1 MFEPTNNVNRDQA
14 LSARKFLSK
23 TRVWNI
29 RQMPISQIALVVAS
43 VVTVVVVIVGLII
56 ALIRVRVGGSTNMEA
71 KVAEARLEAQ
81 RILARAEE
89 EARARAEKERTTE
102 EVALTRQKELVDVQR
117 ERIVQREERLDQQ
130 SVNLEKRE
138 QLLIEREEEAK
149 RLRKEAQEV
158 EDQAWSDLTRLA
170 GLDRTEARKQIM
182 EKVEHEAR
190 RDAMVLIRDIEIR
203 SREEAEWRSRR
214 ILAGVVQRMSHA
226 VVKDTTSTVIDL
238 PNEHMKGR
246 IIGREGRNIRAFESS
261 TGVSLI
267 IDDKLP
273 EAVVLNSYD
282 PVRREVARLALE
294 KLILDGRLNPTSIE
308 EAVVKAQSEVSHSIK
323 DAGEWALLEVNLSKM
338 RPELVELLGQL
349 RYRTSYG
356 QNVLDHL
363 VESAHAAGLLAS
375 ELGVDPGPVK
385 RAALLHD
392 IGKAV
397 SHKLEG
403 SHAHVGAEIAR
414 RLGED
419 PEVVHGIE
427 AHHNEVAPRT
437 VLAVLVQAA
446 DALSAARPGARRETY
461 EMYTQ
466 KLENLEKIAASY
478 EGVEKAYAFQAG
490 REVRVLVNPRQVDDL
505 TAGALAR
512 QIARQ
517 VESEMQYPGKVEVTV
532 IRESRYTD
540 YAR

>member
-1 MFEPTNNVNRDQA
+1 
-14 LSARKFLSK
+14 
-23 TRVWNI
+23 
-29 RQMPISQIALVVAS
+29 MPINQIAWVVAL
-43 VVTVVVVIVGLII
+43 VVTVVAVVVGLII
-56 ALIRVRVGGSTNMEA
+56 ALIRVRIGGSPANAED

-89 EARARAEKERTTE
+89 DARARSEERRIAEEAE
-102 EVALTRQKELVDVQR
+102 LGRQRELVEVQR
-117 ERIVQREERLDQQ
+117 ARTVQREERLDQQ
-130 SVNLEKRE
+130 AANLEERE
-138 QLLIEREEEAK
+138 RLLIEREVEAK
-149 RLRKEAQEV
+149 RLRNEAQEV

-190 RDAMVLIRDIEIR
+190 RDAMMLIRDIEIR

-214 ILAGVVQRMSHA
+214 ILAGTVQRMAHE
-226 VVKDTTSTVIDL
+226 VVKDATSTMIDL
-238 PNEHMKGR
+238 PSEHMKGR
-246 IIGREGRNIRAFESS
+246 IIGREGRNIRAFEAV

-273 EAVVLNSYD
+273 EAVILNSYD

-294 KLILDGRLNPTSIE
+294 ALVVDGRLNPTSIE
-308 EAVVKAQSEVSHSIK
+308 ETVAKAESEVSHAIK

-338 RPELVELLGQL
+338 RPELIELLGQL

-375 ELGVDPGPVK
+375 ELGVDPVPVK

-446 DALSAARPGARRETY
+446 DTLSAARPGARRESY
-461 EMYTQ
+461 EQYTQ
-466 KLENLEKIAASY
+466 RLEGLEKIATSY

-490 REVRVLVNPRQVDDL
+490 REVRVLVNPRQVDEL

-517 VESEMQYPGKVEVTV
+517 VEDEMQYPGKVEVTV

>member
-1 MFEPTNNVNRDQA
+1 MDFN
-14 LSARKFLSK
+14 
-23 TRVWNI
+23 
-29 RQMPISQIALVVAS
+29 QITLVVAL

-56 ALIRVRVGGSTNMEA
+56 ALIRVRVGHTANLEGN
-71 KVAEARLEAQ
+71 VVEARLEAQ

-89 EARARAEKERTTE
+89 EARVRSEEKKAVEEEALAR
-102 EVALTRQKELVDVQR
+102 QR
-117 ERIVQREERLDQQ
+117 ESVEARGRRILQREERLDQQ
-130 SVNLEKRE
+130 AVNLEERE
-138 QLLIEREEEAK
+138 RLLIEREIEAK
-149 RLRKEAQEV
+149 RLRREAQEV

-170 GLDRTEARKQIM
+170 GLDRSEARKQIL
-182 EKVEHEAR
+182 EKVEHQAR
-190 RDAMVLIRDIEIR
+190 RDAMMLIRDIEIR

-214 ILAGVVQRMSHA
+214 ILSGVVQRMAHQ
-226 VVKDTTSTVIDL
+226 VVKDATSTTIDL
-238 PNEHMKGR
+238 PSEHMKGR
-246 IIGREGRNIRAFESS
+246 IIGREGRNIRAFEAV

-267 IDDKLP
+267 IDDRLP

-282 PVRREVARLALE
+282 PIRREVARLALE
-294 KLILDGRLNPTSIE
+294 KLILDGRLNPTAIE
-308 EAVVKAQSEVSHSIK
+308 EAVSKAESEVSHSIR
-323 DAGEWALLEVNLSKM
+323 DAGEGALLEVNLSKM

-363 VESAHAAGLLAS
+363 IESAHAASLLAG
-375 ELGVDPGPVK
+375 ELGVDPVPVK

-403 SHAHVGAEIAR
+403 SHAHVGAEMAR

-446 DALSAARPGARRETY
+446 DALSAARPGARRQSFEQ
-461 EMYTQ
+461 YTQ

-478 EGVEKAYAFQAG
+478 RGVDKAYAFQAG
-490 REVRVLVNPRQVDDL
+490 REVRVLVNPRRMDDL
-505 TAGALAR
+505 AAGALAR
-512 QIARQ
+512 QIARR
-517 VESEMQYPGKVEVTV
+517 VEKEMQYPGRIEVTV

>member
-1 MFEPTNNVNRDQA
+1 MDFN
-14 LSARKFLSK
+14 
-23 TRVWNI
+23 
-29 RQMPISQIALVVAS
+29 QITLVVAL
-43 VVTVVVVIVGLII
+43 VVTVVVVIIGLII
-56 ALIRVRVGGSTNMEA
+56 ALIRVRVGDTTNPEENL
-71 KVAEARLEAQ
+71 AEARLEAQ

-89 EARARAEKERTTE
+89 EARVRAEEKRVVEAE
-102 EVALTRQKELVDVQR
+102 ALARQR
-117 ERIVQREERLDQQ
+117 ESLEARSTRLLQREERLDQQ
-130 SVNLEKRE
+130 ATNLEERE
-138 QLLIEREEEAK
+138 RLLIDREVEAK
-149 RLRKEAQEV
+149 RLRREAQEV

-170 GLDRTEARKQIM
+170 GLDRTEARRQIM
-182 EKVEHEAR
+182 EKVEHQAR
-190 RDAMVLIRDIEIR
+190 RDAMMLIRDIEIR
-203 SREEAEWRSRR
+203 SREEADWRARR
-214 ILAGVVQRMSHA
+214 ILAGVVQRMSHQ
-226 VVKDTTSTVIDL
+226 VVKDATSTMIDL
-238 PNEHMKGR
+238 PTEQMKGR
-246 IIGREGRNIRAFESS
+246 IIGREGRNIRAFEAA

-273 EAVVLNSYD
+273 EAVMLNSYD

-294 KLILDGRLNPTSIE
+294 KLITDGRLNPTSIE
-308 EAVVKAQSEVSHSIK
+308 EAVAKAESDVSHSIR
-323 DAGEWALLEVNLSKM
+323 DAGEGALLEVNLSKM
-338 RPELVELLGQL
+338 RPELIELLGQL

-363 VESAHAAGLLAS
+363 IESAHAASILAS
-375 ELGVDPGPVK
+375 ELGVDPVPVK

-403 SHAHVGAEIAR
+403 SHAHVGAEMAR

-446 DALSAARPGARRETY
+446 DALSAARPGSRRESF
-461 EMYTQ
+461 EQYTQ
-466 KLENLEKIAASY
+466 KLENLEQIAVSY
-478 EGVEKAYAFQAG
+478 DGVDKAYAFQAG
-490 REVRVLVNPRQVDDL
+490 REVRVLVNPRRVDDL

-512 QIARQ
+512 QIARR
-517 VESEMQYPGKVEVTV
+517 VEKEMQYPGRIEVTV

>member
-1 MFEPTNNVNRDQA
+1 MDFN
-14 LSARKFLSK
+14 
-23 TRVWNI
+23 
-29 RQMPISQIALVVAS
+29 QITLVVAL
-43 VVTVVVVIVGLII
+43 VVTVVVVIIGLII
-56 ALIRVRVGGSTNMEA
+56 ALIRVRVGDTTNPEENL
-71 KVAEARLEAQ
+71 AEARLEAQ

-89 EARARAEKERTTE
+89 EARVRAEEKRVVEAE
-102 EVALTRQKELVDVQR
+102 ALARQR
-117 ERIVQREERLDQQ
+117 ESLEARSTRLLQREERLDQQ
-130 SVNLEKRE
+130 ATNLEERE
-138 QLLIEREEEAK
+138 RLLIDREVESK
-149 RLRKEAQEV
+149 RLRREAQEV

-170 GLDRTEARKQIM
+170 GLDRTEARRQIM
-182 EKVEHEAR
+182 EKVEHQAR
-190 RDAMVLIRDIEIR
+190 RDAMMLIRDIEIR
-203 SREEAEWRSRR
+203 SREEADWRARR
-214 ILAGVVQRMSHA
+214 ILAGVVQRMSHQ
-226 VVKDTTSTVIDL
+226 VVKDATSTMINL
-238 PNEHMKGR
+238 PTEHMKGR
-246 IIGREGRNIRAFESS
+246 IIGREGRNIRAFEAAS
-261 TGVSLI
+261 GVSLI

-273 EAVVLNSYD
+273 EAVMLNSYD

-294 KLILDGRLNPTSIE
+294 KLITDGRLNPTSIE
-308 EAVVKAQSEVSHSIK
+308 EAVAKAESDVSHSIR
-323 DAGEWALLEVNLSKM
+323 DAGEGALLEVNLSKM
-338 RPELVELLGQL
+338 RPELIELLGQL

-363 VESAHAAGLLAS
+363 IESAHAASILAS
-375 ELGVDPGPVK
+375 ELDVDPVPVK

-403 SHAHVGAEIAR
+403 SHAHVGAEMAR

-446 DALSAARPGARRETY
+446 DALSAARPGSRRESF
-461 EMYTQ
+461 EQYTQ
-466 KLENLEKIAASY
+466 KLENLEQIAVSY
-478 EGVEKAYAFQAG
+478 DGVDKAYAFQAG
-490 REVRVLVNPRQVDDL
+490 REVRVLVNPRRVDDL

-512 QIARQ
+512 QIARR
-517 VESEMQYPGKVEVTV
+517 VEKEMQYPGRIEVTV

>member
-1 MFEPTNNVNRDQA
+1 
-14 LSARKFLSK
+14 
-23 TRVWNI
+23 
-29 RQMPISQIALVVAS
+29 MPISQIALIVAL

-56 ALIRVRVGGSTNMEA
+56 ALIRVRVGGAATVED

-89 EARARAEKERTTE
+89 ESRVRAEERRAVE
-102 EVALTRQKELVDVQR
+102 EEALARQKESMEAR
-117 ERIVQREERLDQQ
+117 GRRILQREETLDQQ
-130 SVNLEKRE
+130 ATNLEERE
-138 QLLIEREEEAK
+138 RLLIEREVEAK
-149 RLRKEAQEV
+149 RLRMEAQEV
-158 EDQAWSDLTRLA
+158 EDQAWSDLSRLA
-170 GLDRTEARKQIM
+170 GLDRSEARQQIM
-182 EKVEHEAR
+182 EKVEHETR
-190 RDAMVLIRDIEIR
+190 RDAMILIRDIEIR

-214 ILAGVVQRMSHA
+214 ILAGVVQRMSHQ
-226 VVKDTTSTVIDL
+226 VVKDATSTVIDL
-238 PNEHMKGR
+238 PSEHMKGR
-246 IIGREGRNIRAFESS
+246 IIGREGRNIRAFEAAS
-261 TGVSLI
+261 GVSLI

-282 PVRREVARLALE
+282 PIRREVARLALE
-294 KLILDGRLNPTSIE
+294 KLILDGRLNPTAIE
-308 EAVVKAQSEVSHSIK
+308 EAVAKSESEVSHSIR
-323 DAGEWALLEVNLSKM
+323 DAGEAALLEVNLSKM
-338 RPELVELLGQL
+338 RPELIELLGQL

-363 VESAHAAGLLAS
+363 IESAHAASLLAS

-397 SHKLEG
+397 SHELEG

-419 PEVVHGIE
+419 PEIVHGIE
-427 AHHNEVAPRT
+427 AHHNEIAPRT

-446 DALSAARPGARRETY
+446 DALSAARPGARRESF
-461 EMYTQ
+461 EQYTQ
-466 KLENLEKIAASY
+466 KLENLERIAASY
-478 EGVEKAYAFQAG
+478 DGVAKAYAFQAG
-490 REVRVLVNPRQVDDL
+490 REVRVLVNPRRVDDL

-512 QIARQ
+512 QIARR
-517 VESEMQYPGKVEVTV
+517 VEREMQYPGKIEVTV

>member
-1 MFEPTNNVNRDQA
+1 MDFN
-14 LSARKFLSK
+14 
-23 TRVWNI
+23 
-29 RQMPISQIALVVAS
+29 QITLVVAL

-56 ALIRVRVGGSTNMEA
+56 ALIRVRVGHTANLEGN
-71 KVAEARLEAQ
+71 VVEARLEAQ

-89 EARARAEKERTTE
+89 EARVRSEEKKAVEEEALAR
-102 EVALTRQKELVDVQR
+102 QR
-117 ERIVQREERLDQQ
+117 ESVEARGRRILQREERLDQQ
-130 SVNLEKRE
+130 AVNLEERE
-138 QLLIEREEEAK
+138 RLLIEREIEAK
-149 RLRKEAQEV
+149 RLRREAQEV

-170 GLDRTEARKQIM
+170 GLDRSEARKQIL
-182 EKVEHEAR
+182 EKVEHQAR
-190 RDAMVLIRDIEIR
+190 RDAMMLIRDIEIR

-214 ILAGVVQRMSHA
+214 ILSGVVQRMAHQ
-226 VVKDTTSTVIDL
+226 VVKDATSTTIDL
-238 PNEHMKGR
+238 PSEHMKGR
-246 IIGREGRNIRAFESS
+246 IIGREGRNIRAFEAV

-267 IDDKLP
+267 VDDKLP

-282 PVRREVARLALE
+282 PIRREVARLALE
-294 KLILDGRLNPTSIE
+294 KLILDGRLNPTAIE
-308 EAVVKAQSEVSHSIK
+308 EAVSKAESEVSHSIR
-323 DAGEWALLEVNLSKM
+323 DAGEGALLEVNLSKM

-363 VESAHAAGLLAS
+363 IESAHAASLLAG
-375 ELGVDPGPVK
+375 ELGVDPVPVK

-403 SHAHVGAEIAR
+403 SHAHVGAEMAR

-446 DALSAARPGARRETY
+446 DALSAARPGARRESF
-461 EMYTQ
+461 EQYTQ
-466 KLENLEKIAASY
+466 KLENLEKIAVSY
-478 EGVEKAYAFQAG
+478 RGVDKAYAFQAG
-490 REVRVLVNPRQVDDL
+490 REVRVLVNPRRMDDL
-505 TAGALAR
+505 AAGALAR
-512 QIARQ
+512 QIARR
-517 VESEMQYPGKVEVTV
+517 VEKEMQYPGRIEVTV

>member
-1 MFEPTNNVNRDQA
+1 
-14 LSARKFLSK
+14 
-23 TRVWNI
+23 
-29 RQMPISQIALVVAS
+29 MPISQVALIVALA
-43 VVTVVVVIVGLII
+43 VTVVVVIVGLII
-56 ALIRVRVGGSTNMEA
+56 ALIRVRVGGAANLED

-89 EARARAEKERTTE
+89 ESRVRSEEKRAVEGEAMSR
-102 EVALTRQKELVDVQR
+102 QR
-117 ERIVQREERLDQQ
+117 ESIEARNRRVMQREERLDQQ
-130 SVNLEKRE
+130 AANLEERE
-138 QLLIEREEEAK
+138 RLLIEREVEAK
-149 RLRKEAQEV
+149 NLRVEAQEV
-158 EDQAWSDLTRLA
+158 EDQAWTDLTRLA
-170 GLDRTEARKQIM
+170 GLDRAEARKHIM

-190 RDAMVLIRDIEIR
+190 RDAMMLIRDIEIR

-214 ILAGVVQRMSHA
+214 ILAGVVQRMSHQ
-226 VVKDTTSTVIDL
+226 VVKDATSTVINL
-238 PNEHMKGR
+238 PSEHMKGR
-246 IIGREGRNIRAFESS
+246 IIGREGRNIRAFEAV

-282 PVRREVARLALE
+282 PIRREVARLALE
-294 KLILDGRLNPTSIE
+294 KLIVDGRLNPTAIE
-308 EAVVKAQSEVSHSIK
+308 EAVAKAEAEVSNSIR
-323 DAGEWALLEVNLSKM
+323 DAGEAALLEVNLSKM
-338 RPELVELLGQL
+338 RPELIELLGQL

-363 VESAHAAGLLAS
+363 VESAHAASLLAS

-446 DALSAARPGARRETY
+446 DALSAARPGARRESF
-461 EMYTQ
+461 EQYTQ
-466 KLENLEKIAASY
+466 KLENLENIAASY
-478 EGVEKAYAFQAG
+478 DGVEKAYAFQAG
-490 REVRVLVNPRQVDDL
+490 REVRVLVNPRRVDDL

-512 QIARQ
+512 QIARR
-517 VESEMQYPGKVEVTV
+517 VEKEMQYPGKIEVTV

>member
-1 MFEPTNNVNRDQA
+1 MAFSEIT
-14 LSARKFLSK
+14 
-23 TRVWNI
+23 
-29 RQMPISQIALVVAS
+29 LVVAL
-43 VVTVVVVIVGLII
+43 VVTVVVVIVGLTI
-56 ALIRVRVGGSTNMEA
+56 ALIRVRVGGSA
-71 KVAEARLEAQ
+71 KIEDSVAEARLEAQ

-89 EARARAEKERTTE
+89 EARVRSEEKRAVEEESLAR
-102 EVALTRQKELVDVQR
+102 QR
-117 ERIVQREERLDQQ
+117 DSIEARGRRILQQEERLDRQA
-130 SVNLEKRE
+130 SNLEERE
-138 QLLIEREEEAK
+138 SLLIEREVEAK
-149 RLRKEAQEV
+149 RLRREAQEV

-170 GLDRTEARKQIM
+170 GLNRSEARREIM
-182 EKVEHEAR
+182 EKVEHQAR
-190 RDAMVLIRDIEIR
+190 RDAMMLIRDIEIR

-214 ILAGVVQRMSHA
+214 ILAGVVQRMSHQ
-226 VVKDTTSTVIDL
+226 VVKDATSTMLHL
-238 PNEHMKGR
+238 PSEHMKGR
-246 IIGREGRNIRAFESS
+246 IIGREGRNIRAFEAA

-273 EAVVLNSYD
+273 EAVMLNSYD
-282 PVRREVARLALE
+282 PVRREVARLALD
-294 KLILDGRLNPTSIE
+294 KLITDGRLNPTSIE
-308 EAVVKAQSEVSHSIK
+308 EAVAKAQSDVSHSIR
-323 DAGEWALLEVNLSKM
+323 DAGEGALLEVNLSKM
-338 RPELVELLGQL
+338 RPELIELLGQL

-363 VESAHAAGLLAS
+363 IESAHAAALLAG
-375 ELGVDPGPVK
+375 ELGVDPIPVK

-403 SHAHVGAEIAR
+403 SHAHVGAEMAR

-446 DALSAARPGARRETY
+446 DALSAARPGARRESFEQY
-461 EMYTQ
+461 AQ
-466 KLENLEKIAASY
+466 KLENLERIAVSY
-478 EGVEKAYAFQAG
+478 DGVDKAYAFQAG
-490 REVRVLVNPRQVDDL
+490 REVRVLVNPRRLDDL
-505 TAGALAR
+505 AAGALAR
-512 QIARQ
+512 QIARR
-517 VESEMQYPGKVEVTV
+517 VEKEMQYPGRIEVTV

>member
-1 MFEPTNNVNRDQA
+1 
-14 LSARKFLSK
+14 
-23 TRVWNI
+23 
-29 RQMPISQIALVVAS
+29 MPISQIALIVAL

-56 ALIRVRVGGSTNMEA
+56 ALIRVRVGGAANVED

-89 EARARAEKERTTE
+89 ESRVRAKERRAVE
-102 EVALTRQKELVDVQR
+102 EEALARQKESIEAR
-117 ERIVQREERLDQQ
+117 GRRILQREETLDQQ
-130 SVNLEKRE
+130 ATNLEERE
-138 QLLIEREEEAK
+138 RLLIEREVEAK
-149 RLRKEAQEV
+149 RLRMEAQEV
-158 EDQAWSDLTRLA
+158 EDQAWSDLSRLA
-170 GLDRTEARKQIM
+170 GLDRAEARQQIM
-182 EKVEHEAR
+182 EKVEHETR
-190 RDAMVLIRDIEIR
+190 RDAMILIRDIEIR

-214 ILAGVVQRMSHA
+214 ILAGVVQRMSHQ
-226 VVKDTTSTVIDL
+226 VVKDATSTVIDL
-238 PNEHMKGR
+238 PSEHMKGR
-246 IIGREGRNIRAFESS
+246 IIGREGRNIRAFEAAS
-261 TGVSLI
+261 GVSLI

-282 PVRREVARLALE
+282 PIRREVARLALE
-294 KLILDGRLNPTSIE
+294 KLIVDGRLNPTAIE
-308 EAVVKAQSEVSHSIK
+308 EAVAKSESEVSHAIR
-323 DAGEWALLEVNLSKM
+323 DAGEAALLEVNLSKM
-338 RPELVELLGQL
+338 RPELIELLGQL

-363 VESAHAAGLLAS
+363 IESAHAASLLAS

-397 SHKLEG
+397 SHELEG

-419 PEVVHGIE
+419 PEIVHGIE

-446 DALSAARPGARRETY
+446 DALSAARPGARRESF
-461 EMYTQ
+461 EQYTQ
-466 KLENLEKIAASY
+466 KLENLERIAASY
-478 EGVEKAYAFQAG
+478 DGVAKAYAFQAG
-490 REVRVLVNPRQVDDL
+490 REVRVLVNPRRVDDL

-512 QIARQ
+512 QIARR
-517 VESEMQYPGKVEVTV
+517 VEREMQYPGKIEVTV

>member
-1 MFEPTNNVNRDQA
+1 MQ
-14 LSARKFLSK
+14 
-23 TRVWNI
+23 
-29 RQMPISQIALVVAS
+29 ISQLALIVAS
-43 VVTVVVVIVGLII
+43 VVTGVAVVGLIV
-56 ALIRVRVGGSTNMEA
+56 ALIRVRVGSSGVED

-89 EARARAEKERTTE
+89 EARVRAEEKRAVE
-102 EVALTRQKELVDVQR
+102 EESLARQR
-117 ERIVQREERLDQQ
+117 ESIEARTRRVMQREERLDQQ
-130 SVNLEKRE
+130 ASNLEERE
-138 QLLIEREEEAK
+138 RLLIEREVEAK
-149 RLRKEAQEV
+149 KLRQEAQQV
-158 EDQAWSDLTRLA
+158 EDEAWNDLTRLA
-170 GLDRTEARKQIM
+170 GLDRSEARLQIM

-190 RDAMVLIRDIEIR
+190 RDAMMLIRDIEIR
-203 SREEAEWRSRR
+203 SREEAEWRSQR
-214 ILAGVVQRMSHA
+214 ILAGVVQRMSHQ
-226 VVKDTTSTVIDL
+226 VVKDATSTLINL
-238 PNEHMKGR
+238 PTEHMKGR
-246 IIGREGRNIRAFESS
+246 IIGREGRNIRAFEAA

-282 PVRREVARLALE
+282 PVRREVARVALE

-308 EAVVKAQSEVSHSIK
+308 EMVAKAESEVSHSIR
-323 DAGEWALLEVNLSKM
+323 DAGEAALLEVNLSKM

-363 VESAHAAGLLAS
+363 VESAHAASLLAS
-375 ELGVDPGPVK
+375 ELGVDPAPVK

-446 DALSAARPGARRETY
+446 DALSAARPGARRESFEQY
-461 EMYTQ
+461 AQ
-466 KLENLEKIAASY
+466 KLESLEKIASSY
-478 EGVEKAYAFQAG
+478 GGVNKAYAFQAG
-490 REVRVLVNPRQVDDL
+490 REVRVLVNPKHIDDL
-505 TAGALAR
+505 AAGALAR
-512 QIARQ
+512 QIARR
-517 VESEMQYPGKVEVTV
+517 VENEMQYPGRIEVTV
-532 IRESRYTD
+532 IRETRYTD

>member
-1 MFEPTNNVNRDQA
+1 ME
-14 LSARKFLSK
+14 
-23 TRVWNI
+23 
-29 RQMPISQIALVVAS
+29 ISQFVLIVALVV
-43 VVTVVVVIVGLII
+43 VVVVVIVGLII
-56 ALIRVRVGGSTNMEA
+56 TLIRVRVGGSSPVED

-89 EARARAEKERTTE
+89 EARARAEERRVVE
-102 EVALTRQKELVDVQR
+102 EETLARQR
-117 ERIVQREERLDQQ
+117 EMVEARGRRTLQREERLDEQAA
-130 SVNLEKRE
+130 NLEKRE
-138 QLLIEREEEAK
+138 RLLIDREVEAK
-149 RLRKEAQEV
+149 KLRLEAQDV
-158 EDQAWSDLTRLA
+158 EDKAWADLTRLA
-170 GLDRTEARKQIM
+170 GLERGEARKQIM

-190 RDAMVLIRDIEIR
+190 RDAMMLIRDIEIR

-214 ILAGVVQRMSHA
+214 ILAGVVQRMSHQ
-226 VVKDTTSTVIDL
+226 VVKDATSTVVEL
-238 PNEHMKGR
+238 PDENMKGR
-246 IIGREGRNIRAFESS
+246 IIGREGRNIRAFEAAS
-261 TGVSLI
+261 GVSLI

-282 PVRREVARLALE
+282 PIRREVARLALE
-294 KLILDGRLNPTSIE
+294 KLILDGRLNPTAIE
-308 EAVVKAQSEVSHSIK
+308 EAVAKAESEVSHSIQ
-323 DAGEWALLEVNLSKM
+323 DAGEGALLEVNLSKM
-338 RPELVELLGQL
+338 RPELIELLGQL

-363 VESAHAAGLLAS
+363 VESAHAASLLAS
-375 ELGVDPGPVK
+375 ELGVDPVPVK

-446 DALSAARPGARRETY
+446 DALSAARPGARRESFELY
-461 EMYTQ
+461 AQ
-466 KLENLEKIAASY
+466 KLEKLEKIAASY
-478 EGVEKAYAFQAG
+478 DGVNKAYAFQAG
-490 REVRVLVNPRQVDDL
+490 REVRVLVNPRDVDDL

-512 QIARQ
+512 QIARR
-517 VESEMQYPGKVEVTV
+517 VEKEMQYPGKIEVTV

-540 YAR
+540 FAR

>member
-1 MFEPTNNVNRDQA
+1 
-14 LSARKFLSK
+14 
-23 TRVWNI
+23 
-29 RQMPISQIALVVAS
+29 MPINQIAWVVAL
-43 VVTVVVVIVGLII
+43 VVTVVVVVMGLII
-56 ALIRVRVGGSTNMEA
+56 ALIRVRIGGSPANAED

-89 EARARAEKERTTE
+89 DARARSEEKRVAEEAE
-102 EVALTRQKELVDVQR
+102 LGRQRELVEVQR
-117 ERIVQREERLDQQ
+117 ARTVQREERLDQQ
-130 SVNLEKRE
+130 AANLEERE
-138 QLLIEREEEAK
+138 RLLIEREVEAK
-149 RLRKEAQEV
+149 RLRNEAQEV

-190 RDAMVLIRDIEIR
+190 RDAMMLIRDIEIR

-214 ILAGVVQRMSHA
+214 ILAGTVQRMAHE
-226 VVKDTTSTVIDL
+226 VVKDATSTMIDL
-238 PNEHMKGR
+238 PSEHMKGR
-246 IIGREGRNIRAFESS
+246 IIGREGRNIRAFEAA

-273 EAVVLNSYD
+273 EAVILNSYD

-294 KLILDGRLNPTSIE
+294 ALVVDGRLNPTSIE
-308 EAVVKAQSEVSHSIK
+308 ETVAKAESEVSHAIK

-338 RPELVELLGQL
+338 RPELIELLGQL

-375 ELGVDPGPVK
+375 ELGVDPVPVK

-446 DALSAARPGARRETY
+446 DTLSAARPGARRESY
-461 EMYTQ
+461 EQYTQ
-466 KLENLEKIAASY
+466 RLEGLERIATSY

-490 REVRVLVNPRQVDDL
+490 REVRVLVNPRQVDEL

-517 VESEMQYPGKVEVTV
+517 VEDEMQYPGKVEVTV

>member
-1 MFEPTNNVNRDQA
+1 MLFGDGLSNSSGLGNVR
-14 LSARKFLSK
+14 LTML
-23 TRVWNI
+23 T
-29 RQMPISQIALVVAS
+29 SQVALVVSLVA
-43 VVTVVVVIVGLII
+43 TVVVVIVGLII
-56 ALIRVRVGGSTNMEA
+56 ALIRVRVGGANVED

-89 EARARAEKERTTE
+89 EARVRAEERRAVE
-102 EVALTRQKELVDVQR
+102 EEAMTRQR
-117 ERIVQREERLDQQ
+117 ESIQGRTRRILRREERLDQQ
-130 SVNLEKRE
+130 ASNLEERE
-138 QLLIEREEEAK
+138 RLLIEREVEAK
-149 RLRKEAQEV
+149 RLRVEAQEV
-158 EDQAWSDLTRLA
+158 EDQAWSDLARLA
-170 GLDRTEARKQIM
+170 GLDRTEARQQIM

-190 RDAMVLIRDIEIR
+190 RDAMILIRDIEIR

-214 ILAGVVQRMSHA
+214 ILAGVVQRMSHQ
-226 VVKDTTSTVIDL
+226 VVKDTTSTLIEL
-238 PNEHMKGR
+238 PSEHMKGR
-246 IIGREGRNIRAFESS
+246 IIGREGRNIRAFEAA

-273 EAVVLNSYD
+273 GAVVLNSYD
-282 PVRREVARLALE
+282 PIRREVARLALE
-294 KLILDGRLNPTSIE
+294 KLIVDGRLNPTSIE
-308 EAVVKAQSEVSHSIK
+308 EAVAKTESEVSHSIR
-323 DAGEWALLEVNLSKM
+323 DAGEAALLEVNLSKM
-338 RPELVELLGQL
+338 RPELIELLGQL

-363 VESAHAAGLLAS
+363 VESAHAASLLAS
-375 ELGVDPGPVK
+375 ELGIDPVPVK

-397 SHKLEG
+397 THKLEG

-419 PEVVHGIE
+419 DEVVHGIE

-446 DALSAARPGARRETY
+446 DALSAARPGARRESF
-461 EMYTQ
+461 EQYTQ
-466 KLENLEKIAASY
+466 KLENLERIAASY
-478 EGVEKAYAFQAG
+478 GGVEKAYAFQAG
-490 REVRVLVNPRQVDDL
+490 REVRVLVNPRRVDDL

-512 QIARQ
+512 QIARR
-517 VESEMQYPGKVEVTV
+517 VEREMQYPGKIEVTV

>member
-1 MFEPTNNVNRDQA
+1 MDFN
-14 LSARKFLSK
+14 
-23 TRVWNI
+23 
-29 RQMPISQIALVVAS
+29 QITLVVAL

-56 ALIRVRVGGSTNMEA
+56 ALIRVRVGHAANPEESL
-71 KVAEARLEAQ
+71 AEARLEAQ

-89 EARARAEKERTTE
+89 EARVRSQEKRVVEEEALAR
-102 EVALTRQKELVDVQR
+102 QR
-117 ERIVQREERLDQQ
+117 ESIEARSGRMLQREERIDRQAA
-130 SVNLEKRE
+130 NLEERE
-138 QLLIEREEEAK
+138 RLLIEREVEAK
-149 RLRKEAQEV
+149 RLRREAQEV

-170 GLDRTEARKQIM
+170 GLDRTEARKKIM
-182 EKVEHEAR
+182 ERVEHQAR

-203 SREEAEWRSRR
+203 SREEADWRARR
-214 ILAGVVQRMSHA
+214 ILAGVVQRMSHQ
-226 VVKDTTSTVIDL
+226 VVKDSTSTLIDL
-238 PNEHMKGR
+238 PTEHMKGR
-246 IIGREGRNIRAFESS
+246 IIGREGRNIRAFEAA

-267 IDDKLP
+267 VDDKLA
-273 EAVVLNSYD
+273 EAVMLNSYD

-294 KLILDGRLNPTSIE
+294 KLIADGRLNPTSIE
-308 EAVVKAQSEVSHSIK
+308 EAVAKAESDVSHSIR
-323 DAGEWALLEVNLSKM
+323 DAGEGALLEVNLSMM
-338 RPELVELLGQL
+338 RPELIELLGQL

-363 VESAHAAGLLAS
+363 IESAHAAGLLAA
-375 ELGVDPGPVK
+375 ELGVDPIPVK

-403 SHAHVGAEIAR
+403 SHAHVGAEMAR

-437 VLAVLVQAA
+437 VLAVLVQSA
-446 DALSAARPGARRETY
+446 DALSAARPGARRESF
-461 EMYTQ
+461 EQYTQ
-466 KLENLEKIAASY
+466 KLENLERIAVSY
-478 EGVEKAYAFQAG
+478 EGVDKAYAFQAG
-490 REVRVLVNPRQVDDL
+490 REVRVLVNPRRVDDL

-512 QIARQ
+512 QIARR
-517 VESEMQYPGKVEVTV
+517 VEKEMQYPGRIEVTV

-540 YAR
+540 FAR

>member
-1 MFEPTNNVNRDQA
+1 
-14 LSARKFLSK
+14 
-23 TRVWNI
+23 
-29 RQMPISQIALVVAS
+29 MPISQVALIVALA
-43 VVTVVVVIVGLII
+43 VTVVVVIVGLII
-56 ALIRVRVGGSTNMEA
+56 ALIRVRVGGASNVED

-89 EARARAEKERTTE
+89 EARVRSEEKRAVEEEAMARHRESVEARTRR
-102 EVALTRQKELVDVQR
+102 VM
-117 ERIVQREERLDQQ
+117 QREERLDRQAT
-130 SVNLEKRE
+130 NLEERE
-138 QLLIEREEEAK
+138 RLLIEREVEAK
-149 RLRKEAQEV
+149 RLRVEAREV
-158 EDQAWSDLTRLA
+158 EDQAWADLTRLA
-170 GLDRTEARKQIM
+170 GLDRAEARKHIM

-190 RDAMVLIRDIEIR
+190 RDAMMLIRDIEIR

-214 ILAGVVQRMSHA
+214 ILAGVVQRMSHQ
-226 VVKDTTSTVIDL
+226 VVKDATSTVIDL
-238 PNEHMKGR
+238 PSEHMKGR
-246 IIGREGRNIRAFESS
+246 IIGREGRNIRAFEAV

-282 PVRREVARLALE
+282 PIRREVARLALE
-294 KLILDGRLNPTSIE
+294 KLIVDGRLNPTSIE
-308 EAVVKAQSEVSHSIK
+308 EAVAKAESEVSNSIR
-323 DAGEWALLEVNLSKM
+323 DAGEAALLEVNLSKM
-338 RPELVELLGQL
+338 RPELIELLGQL

-375 ELGVDPGPVK
+375 ELGVDPRPVK

-446 DALSAARPGARRETY
+446 DALSAARPGARRESF
-461 EMYTQ
+461 EQYTQ

-490 REVRVLVNPRQVDDL
+490 REVRVLVNPRRIDDL

-512 QIARQ
+512 QIARR
-517 VESEMQYPGKVEVTV
+517 VEREMQYPGKIEVTV

>member
-1 MFEPTNNVNRDQA
+1 
-14 LSARKFLSK
+14 
-23 TRVWNI
+23 
-29 RQMPISQIALVVAS
+29 MPISQIALIVAL

-56 ALIRVRVGGSTNMEA
+56 ALIRVRVGGSSNLED

-89 EARARAEKERTTE
+89 EARVRAEERRAVE
-102 EVALTRQKELVDVQR
+102 EEALARQKESIESR
-117 ERIVQREERLDQQ
+117 SRRILQREERLDRQ
-130 SVNLEKRE
+130 SANLEERE
-138 QLLIEREEEAK
+138 HLVIEREVEAK
-149 RLRKEAQEV
+149 RLRVEAQEV
-158 EDQAWSDLTRLA
+158 EDQAWSDLSRLA

-182 EKVEHEAR
+182 DRVEHEAR
-190 RDAMVLIRDIEIR
+190 RDAMMLIRDIEIR

-214 ILAGVVQRMSHA
+214 ILAGVVQRMSHQ
-226 VVKDTTSTVIDL
+226 VVKDATSTVIDL
-238 PNEHMKGR
+238 PSEHMKGR
-246 IIGREGRNIRAFESS
+246 IIGREGRNIRAFEAAS
-261 TGVSLI
+261 GVSLI

-294 KLILDGRLNPTSIE
+294 NLILDGRLNPTAIE
-308 EAVVKAQSEVSHSIK
+308 EAITKAESEVSHSIR
-323 DAGEWALLEVNLSKM
+323 DAGEAALLEVNLSKM
-338 RPELVELLGQL
+338 RPELIELLGQL

-363 VESAHAAGLLAS
+363 IESAHAASLLAS
-375 ELGVDPGPVK
+375 ELGVDPAPVK

-397 SHKLEG
+397 SHQLEG

-446 DALSAARPGARRETY
+446 DALSAARPGARRESF
-461 EMYTQ
+461 EQYTQ
-466 KLENLEKIAASY
+466 KLENLEKIAVSY
-478 EGVEKAYAFQAG
+478 DGVDKAYAFQAG

-512 QIARQ
+512 NIARR
-517 VESEMQYPGKVEVTV
+517 VEKEMQYPGKIEVTV

>member
-1 MFEPTNNVNRDQA
+1 
-14 LSARKFLSK
+14 
-23 TRVWNI
+23 
-29 RQMPISQIALVVAS
+29 MPADQIALAVAL

-56 ALIRVRVGGSTNMEA
+56 ALIRVRVGGAANLED
-71 KVAEARLEAQ
+71 KVADARLEAQ

-89 EARARAEKERTTE
+89 EARVRSEEKRAVE
-102 EVALTRQKELVDVQR
+102 EEALGRQR
-117 ERIVQREERLDQQ
+117 ESIEARTRRVLQREERLDQQ
-130 SVNLEKRE
+130 AANLEERE
-138 QLLIEREEEAK
+138 RLLIEREVEAK
-149 RLRKEAQEV
+149 RLRKEAQEI

-182 EKVEHEAR
+182 EKVEHQAR
-190 RDAMVLIRDIEIR
+190 RDAMMLIRDIEIR

-214 ILAGVVQRMSHA
+214 IVAGVVQRMSHQ
-226 VVKDTTSTVIDL
+226 VVKDATSTMIDL
-238 PNEHMKGR
+238 PTEHMKGR
-246 IIGREGRNIRAFESS
+246 IIGREGRNIRAFEAA

-282 PVRREVARLALE
+282 PIRREVARLALE
-294 KLILDGRLNPTSIE
+294 KLILDGRLNPTAIE
-308 EAVVKAQSEVSHSIK
+308 EAVSKAESDVSHSIR
-323 DAGEWALLEVNLSKM
+323 DAGEGALLEVNLSKM
-338 RPELVELLGQL
+338 RPELIELLGQL

-363 VESAHAAGLLAS
+363 VESAHAASLLAS
-375 ELGVDPGPVK
+375 ELGVDPVPVK

-403 SHAHVGAEIAR
+403 SHAHVGAEMAR

-446 DALSAARPGARRETY
+446 DALSAARPGARRESF
-461 EMYTQ
+461 EQYTQ
-466 KLENLEKIAASY
+466 KLENLERIAASY
-478 EGVEKAYAFQAG
+478 DGVEKAYAFQAG
-490 REVRVLVNPRQVDDL
+490 REVRVLVNPRRVDDL

-512 QIARQ
+512 EIARR
-517 VESEMQYPGKVEVTV
+517 VEKEMQYPGRIEVTV

-540 YAR
+540 FAR